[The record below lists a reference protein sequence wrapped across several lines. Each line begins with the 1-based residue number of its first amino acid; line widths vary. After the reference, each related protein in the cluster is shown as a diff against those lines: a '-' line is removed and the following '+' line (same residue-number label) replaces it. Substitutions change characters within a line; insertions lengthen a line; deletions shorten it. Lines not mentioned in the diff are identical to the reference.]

1 MADEK
6 ETTIVVSAPPR
17 GGAPGLA
24 EKKVG
29 GERGNTRGPGA
40 RDDRF
45 RRRPRRPFRREERV
59 RSEFDQK
66 ILKIRR
72 VTRVVA
78 GGRRF
83 SFSVAIVIGNK
94 KGSVGV
100 GIGKASDTSLAID
113 KAARQARKRLILI
126 PLTKEMRIPH
136 ETEAKYCASSVML
149 FPAPGR
155 GLSAGSSVRA
165 VLELGGVKDVGAK
178 ILSRSKNSFNN
189 AQATVKALK
198 KLSV

>member
-6 ETTIVVSAPPR
+6 ETTAVVFPPAT
-17 GGAPGLA
+17 GVSDSA

-29 GERGNTRGPGA
+29 GEKGGTHGLGA

-45 RRRPRRPFRREERV
+45 RRRPRRSFRREERV

-66 ILKIRR
+66 ILEIRR

-100 GIGKASDTSLAID
+100 GMGKASDTSLAIE
-113 KAARQARKRLILI
+113 KAARQARKHLVSI

-136 ETEAKYCASSVML
+136 ETEAKFCASSVML

-165 VLELGGVKDVGAK
+165 VLELGGVRDVGAK
-178 ILSRSKNSFNN
+178 LLSRSKNSFNN